1 MKNFI
6 TNFKKT
12 TVVTIAIVC
21 VLGVAGVMRAATV
34 VNLLTANNFAIL
46 AGSGITNTGAT
57 TITGDIGTFPTT
69 TQTGFGTIS
78 LTGTNHFGDAV
89 TQQAKTDLVTAYN
102 SALGQSVDVFGVVSA
117 DLGGQTLNPGVYEDN
132 GAPNSLSIA
141 NGATLTLD
149 GGGNPNAIFV
159 LKSASTLVTGVNST
173 VALIGSAQ
181 ACNVFW
187 QVGSSATLGVG
198 STFVGNI
205 LAFSSITDNG
215 GSTIN
220 GRLLARNA
228 AVTLNNTTV
237 IRSTCS
243 GALPG
248 TLNVTK
254 HVVNNNGGTLNA
266 SNFTLTVTG
275 TTNITPA
282 SFVGSESGT
291 AVTLDA
297 GSYTVTEGAY
307 SGYATTYS
315 ADCTGSITEGATKN
329 CTVTNDDVAVVY
341 GGGFLSI
348 QTPTPTYVPTVVP
361 TPIITTIVPVVT
373 PIVKKVT
380 PKLPN
385 TGFPPQEISTNST
398 QRNEKNMIGFAV
410 VLGIISTV
418 YFLQKRKTT
427 A

>member
-6 TNFKKT
+6 TNYKKT
-12 TVVTIAIVC
+12 ILVALAFVFIIGT
-21 VLGVAGVMRAATV
+21 AGVIRAATSV
-34 VNLLTANNFAIL
+34 GLLTAGNFAVL

-69 TQTGFGTIS
+69 TQIGFGTIS
-78 LTGTNHFGDAV
+78 LTGTNHVGNAV
-89 TQQAKTDLVTAYN
+89 TVQAKADLVTAYN
-102 SALGQSVDVFGVVSA
+102 NALGQPVDVFGVVSA
-117 DLGGQTLNPGVYEDN
+117 DLGGQTLAPGVYEDN
-132 GAPNSLSIA
+132 GAPNSLGIA
-141 NGATLTLD
+141 NGTTLTLD
-149 GGGNPNAIFV
+149 GGGDPNAIFI

-237 IRSTCS
+237 IRSTCA

-248 TLNVTK
+248 TLNVIK
-254 HVVNNNGGTLNA
+254 HVVNDNGGTSTA
-266 SNFTLTVTG
+266 GNFTLTVSG

-291 AVTLDA
+291 AVSLDA
-297 GSYTVTEGAY
+297 GSYSVTEGAY
-307 SGYATTYS
+307 AGYTTTYS
-315 ADCTGSITEGATKN
+315 TDCTGLITEGATKT
-329 CTVTNDDVAVVY
+329 CTVTNDDILVQR
-341 GGGFLSI
+341 GGGGGMLI
-348 QTPTPTYVPTVVP
+348 TPPTVTQTVP
-361 TPIITTIVPVVT
+361 VIVPVVQQIVPVVL
-373 PIVKKVT
+373 PIAKTVT

-385 TGFPPQEISTNST
+385 TGFPPQDSNSTNT
-398 QRNEKNMIGFAV
+398 KNIAGIVAILGAV
-410 VLGIISTV
+410 SAI
-418 YFLQKRKTT
+418 YFLQKRKVSTQ
-427 A
+427 

>member
-6 TNFKKT
+6 TNYKKT
-12 TVVTIAIVC
+12 I
-21 VLGVAGVMRAATV
+21 LVALAFVFIIGTASVIRAATSV
-34 VNLLTANNFAIL
+34 GLLTTGNFAVL

-69 TQTGFGTIS
+69 TQIGFGTIS
-78 LTGTNHFGDAV
+78 LTGTNHVGNAV
-89 TQQAKTDLVTAYN
+89 TVQAKADLVTAYN
-102 SALGQSVDVFGVVSA
+102 NALGQPVDVFGVVSA
-117 DLGGQTLNPGVYEDN
+117 DLGGQTLAPGVYEDN
-132 GAPNSLSIA
+132 GAPNSLGIA
-141 NGATLTLD
+141 NGTTLTLD
-149 GGGNPNAIFV
+149 GGGNPNVIFI

-237 IRSTCS
+237 IRSTCA
-243 GALPG
+243 GALAG

-254 HVVNNNGGTLNA
+254 HVVNDNGGTLTAGSFNL
-266 SNFTLTVTG
+266 SVTG
-275 TTNITPA
+275 TTNITPS
-282 SFVGSESGT
+282 SFAGSESGT
-291 AVTLDA
+291 VVSLDA
-297 GSYTVTEGAY
+297 GSYSVTEGAY
-307 SGYATTYS
+307 AGYTTTYS
-315 ADCTGSITEGATKN
+315 ADCTSTITEGSTKN
-329 CTVTNDDVAVVY
+329 CTVTNDDILVQR
-341 GGGFLSI
+341 GGGGGMLI
-348 QTPTPTYVPTVVP
+348 TPPTVTQTVP
-361 TPIITTIVPVVT
+361 VIAPVVQQIVPVVL
-373 PIVKKVT
+373 PIAKTVT

-385 TGFPPQEISTNST
+385 TGFPPQDSNSNST
-398 QRNEKNMIGFAV
+398 KNIAGIVAI
-410 VLGIISTV
+410 LGTISVV
-418 YFLQKRKTT
+418 YFLQKRRISTQ
-427 A
+427 